1 MRPPRPAVVGSTT
14 GRKTR
19 TSRFEGGKGRW
30 RGSEMKLTMPLAAV
44 LMVAGAPSVLAR
56 GADAACGKV
65 TIAEMTWASAGV
77 AAHVED
83 IILKEGYQPVD

>member
-1 MRPPRPAVVGSTT
+1 MR
-14 GRKTR
+14 
-19 TSRFEGGKGRW
+19 
-30 RGSEMKLTMPLAAV
+30 KLSLSLAAV
-44 LMVAGAPSVLAR
+44 LMVAGALVLAR

-83 IILKEGYQPVD
+83 IIWEAGK